1 MEWSYN
7 TLMKFTHDITITL
20 SNFLDAVEFETRSI
34 KNMFN
39 YFNLKFSYKPFLP
52 FNSISVAGTG
62 SDPSG
67 EPLTGSSLFTS
78 PGMQSLMQQMTENPQ
93 LMQNMLNAPY
103 TQVTPGVDFSIV
115 LVERIADRQ
124 IFSHEIEAKKFDVG
138 EWK

>member
-20 SNFLDAVEFETRSI
+20 SNFLYAVEFETRSI

-103 TQVTPGVDFSIV
+103 TQVTPGEKYWSGFFKSDAPAKTHRRQAFCMQLGNSD
-115 LVERIADRQ
+115 DR
-124 IFSHEIEAKKFDVG
+124 
-138 EWK
+138 